1 MARKFKVKLTKEQKW
16 EQANQEF
23 VDSVVGLSTSDLNAK
38 LSTLSK
44 NQEEAREGLERALEP
59 GNPLREAKDNYA
71 QLKGPFTDGQKLLKQ
86 KSKYVYRLLKSK
98 GGQ

>member
-1 MARKFKVKLTKEQKW
+1 MAKKVKLTKMQKW
-16 EQANQEF
+16 EVANQEF
-23 VDSVVGLSTSDLNAK
+23 VDSVIGLSVGDLNGK

-44 NQEEAREGLERALEP
+44 NQEEVSESLEEAMEP
-59 GNPLREAKDNYA
+59 GNALYSAKQEYDN
-71 QLKGPFTDGQKLLKQ
+71 LKGPFTDAKKLLKQ